1 MALQH
6 EQPVS
11 IEEYL
16 EIDRKSDV
24 RYEYDNGR
32 MYAMAGG
39 TQDHEQIAFNV
50 RAILNTHL
58 RGKPCR
64 ASSSDRRVQ
73 IDPAGK
79 YYYPDVTVTCSPED
93 IKGTLDVIRS
103 PRLVVEVLSPSTAYK
118 DRGSKRRAYQ
128 ACPSIEE
135 YMIIST
141 AYQEVEIFRRQ
152 GDSWTN
158 RWFGPGQEI
167 ELATVSLKVSLA
179 ALYDLTEVP
188 EQEGE

>member
-1 MALQH
+1 MVLQH
-6 EQPVS
+6 EHWVS

-16 EIDRKSDV
+16 EIDRKSDI

-39 TQDHEQIAFNV
+39 TQDHEQIAFNL
-50 RAILNTHL
+50 RAILNAHL

-73 IDPAGK
+73 INASGK
-79 YYYPDVTVTCSPED
+79 YYYPDVTVTCNPED
-93 IKGTLDVIRS
+93 IKGNLDIIRF
-103 PRLVVEVLSPSTAYK
+103 PHLVVEVLSPSTAYK

-152 GDSWTN
+152 GDIWTN

-167 ELATVSLKVSLA
+167 ELATVSLWISFA
-179 ALYDLTEVP
+179 DLYDLTEVP
-188 EQEGE
+188 EQAEE